1 MPRGKKSAE
10 SSKEK
15 KRLVANCSHH
25 SQELAH
31 VEINAVVEGEEAADH
46 QDEDEE
52 EQGQIHHSLAS
63 PVS

>member
-1 MPRGKKSAE
+1 MKMQNWWRTRQGCCEEAA
-10 SSKEK
+10 
-15 KRLVANCSHH
+15 LTHH

-46 QDEDEE
+46 QGEDEE
-52 EQGQIHHSLAS
+52 EQRQIHHSLAS